1 MSFLGNERV
10 KAYVASAA
18 LHMYPDGLCE
28 SLPRP
33 RAAFIKGLRAL
44 PQSDSLQ
51 FLKYITLHLQ
61 GGSLC
66 LIVPRKTGMSY
77 IVSCNKSM
85 NGTNQDTLM

>member
-1 MSFLGNERV
+1 MSFLVNERV

-33 RAAFIKGLRAL
+33 RAAFIQELRVL

-51 FLKYITLHLQ
+51 FLKYIILHLQ

-66 LIVPRKTGMSY
+66 LIVPRKTSMSY
-77 IVSCNKSM
+77 VVSCDKGM
-85 NGTNQDTLM
+85 NSTNQDTLM